1 MHIAIDAQFTRIHTV
16 SSIYQL
22 HNYSYMQPNPPGGV
36 HPGVHPIREV
46 RSKGGVLKDVAVRL
60 SPPIRSLEGVK
71 TKSRHQAIVVLRV
84 AETIGGNQ
92 PTGAE
97 CGNVQSPTDGQ
108 KARCQDG
115 GDSAG

>member
-1 MHIAIDAQFTRIHTV
+1 M
-16 SSIYQL
+16 QL
-22 HNYSYMQPNPPGGV
+22 NPPGGV

-46 RSKGGVLKDVAVRL
+46 RGEGGVLKDVAVRL
-60 SPPIRSLEGVK
+60 PPRIRSLEGIK
-71 TKSRHQAIVVLRV
+71 TKTTFSIASSHQAIVVLRV

-108 KARCQDG
+108 ETRCQDG

>member
-1 MHIAIDAQFTRIHTV
+1 
-16 SSIYQL
+16 
-22 HNYSYMQPNPPGGV
+22 MQPDSPGGV

-46 RSKGGVLKDVAVRL
+46 RGEGGVLKDVAVRL
-60 SPPIRSLEGVK
+60 PPLIRSLECVE
-71 TKSRHQAIVVLRV
+71 TKPSHQAIVVLRV

-108 KARCQDG
+108 ETRCQDG

>member
-36 HPGVHPIREV
+36 HPGVHPVREV
-46 RSKGGVLKDVAVRL
+46 RGEGGVLKDVAVRL
-60 SPPIRSLEGVK
+60 SPRIRSLEGVK